1 MPAAQRRRQLVDVA
15 IETFARRGFDATSMD
30 DVADAAGVTKPVL
43 YQHFRSK
50 KAMYLELLDDVGGE
64 LLDAIAKATAAAEGP
79 RQQVEAGF
87 AAYFR
92 FVAEHESAFLLL
104 FGGGTQRHAEL
115 ASGVRQV
122 EETIAEAIAALIEAD
137 IDDAHRHQL
146 AFAVVGM
153 AEGVARQ
160 WVMSSHAARSASA
173 SAPESPEASERPE
186 TAEIKDSWEVDPLRL
201 ARRMADLAWAG
212 LRVVHRT

>member
-1 MPAAQRRRQLVDVA
+1 MALAPVPEQPRSATPARLPAAKRRRQLVDVA

-30 DVADAAGVTKPVL
+30 DIADAAGVTKPVL

-50 KAMYLELLDDVGGE
+50 KELYLTLLDDVGGQ
-64 LLDAIAKATAAAEGP
+64 LLEAIAEATAAAEGP
-79 RQQVEAGF
+79 RRQVEAGF

-92 FVAEHESAFLLL
+92 FVAKHESAFLLL

-115 ASGVRQV
+115 AKEVRRV
-122 EETIAEAIAALIEAD
+122 EDTIAEAIAALIEAD
-137 IDDAHRHQL
+137 IDTAHRHQL

-153 AEGVARQ
+153 AEGVARK
-160 WVMSSHAARSASA
+160 WVRDPASRSAD
-173 SAPESPEASERPE
+173 RPE
-186 TAEIKDSWEVDPLRL
+186 RWDVEPERL
-201 ARRMADLAWAG
+201 ARRVADLAWAG